1 MALFCPKFSDMSN
14 TNLNLALAQMKSI
27 SGESIKEMSLKQPV
41 LLVFLRHFGCTFC
54 REALSDL
61 AERREEIDGYGGKL
75 VLVHMSDK
83 ETAEQYFAKYDIGE
97 VEHVSDAECRYYEAF
112 GLTKGTARQLFG
124 LHSWIRGFQA
134 GVIDGHGV
142 GTKQLGDGFQMPGVF
157 VLSDGQVRMKFIHK
171 LAGDRPKYV
180 DLLAACCEIPG

>member
-1 MALFCPKFSDMSN
+1 MSNANLNMALSVMS
-14 TNLNLALAQMKSI
+14 TVQ
-27 SGESIKEMSLKQPV
+27 GEFVRAVSNDQPV

-61 AERREEIDGYGGKL
+61 SERKAQIEGYGGRL
-75 VLVHMSDK
+75 VLVHMSDN
-83 ETAEQYFAKYDIGE
+83 ETAEKYFAKYNLHD
-97 VEHVSDAECRYYEAF
+97 VDHVADPDCKYYEAF

-142 GTKQLGDGFQMPGVF
+142 GTQQLGDGFQMPGVF
-157 VLSDGQVRMKFIHK
+157 VLRDGQVRQKFIHK
-171 LAGDRPKYV
+171 LAGDRPEYV
-180 DLLAACCEIPG
+180 DLLAACCEVKG